1 MDFEQHLRRLFV
13 YDEWANREFV
23 QALAALQSPL
33 ERSRKLLAHIIAA
46 EWVWLDRL
54 EGRPQS
60 MPVWP
65 DLTIEE
71 CRRQTAELPLLWR
84 RYLASLP
91 SEQLSSRITYKN
103 SKGEAWTSAVEDI
116 LVHVTTH
123 SAYHRGQIAAD
134 FRAAGIQPPYT
145 DYIHAV
151 REGLIA

>member
-1 MDFEQHLRRLFV
+1 VDFEQHLRRLFV

-33 ERSRKLLAHIIAA
+33 ERSHKLLAHIIAA

-71 CRRQTAELPLLWR
+71 CRRQTDELPLLWR
-84 RYLASLP
+84 RYFASLP
-91 SEQLSSRITYKN
+91 SEQLSS
-103 SKGEAWTSAVEDI
+103 
-116 LVHVTTH
+116 
-123 SAYHRGQIAAD
+123 
-134 FRAAGIQPPYT
+134 
-145 DYIHAV
+145 
-151 REGLIA
+151 